1 MKYTDEDVRA
11 LVEAIKG
18 VQESIAMNLDYL
30 PKGSLQRGQFEGFFL
45 GVSDSLTNALKPF
58 QEKP

>member
-11 LVEAIKG
+11 LVEM
-18 VQESIAMNLDYL
+18 VRE
-30 PKGSLQRGQFEGFFL
+30 LQWSAGDQYTDSYCSRCVMSPSEGHSDDCDL
-45 GVSDSLTNALKPF
+45 GKALKPF